1 MNVRLGRVVLRLRMV
16 REARVCA
23 RGSWER
29 MVGGG
34 CGLVSC
40 DLRLEMG
47 IEMVFWNL
55 RFGDGAFS
63 FNGVYRRYFVHALSN
78 HFMPYYVNDPESVCR

>member
-1 MNVRLGRVVLRLRMV
+1 MNVRLGRVLRMV
-16 REARVCA
+16 REARFCA

-29 MVGGG
+29 MVGRG

-40 DLRLEMG
+40 DTRSKMG

-55 RFGDGAFS
+55 RFGDAAFS
-63 FNGVYRRYFVHALSN
+63 FNGVYLVEVTSYTLYHTTLCLV
-78 HFMPYYVNDPESVCR
+78 V